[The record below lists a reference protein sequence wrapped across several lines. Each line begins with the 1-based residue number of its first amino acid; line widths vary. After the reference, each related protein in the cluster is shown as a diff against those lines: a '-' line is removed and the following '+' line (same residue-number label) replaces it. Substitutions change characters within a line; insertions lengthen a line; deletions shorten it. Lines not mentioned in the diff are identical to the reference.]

1 MGPAS
6 YTKWLPKEARGLQEF
21 GSHVAT
27 CIHVLLSLRLLCRC
41 SVSWSPDRNPV
52 DPDVAAGM
60 STGFIAQL
68 HDFALGFPGAR
79 PSRCGPDEY
88 AVPQLN
94 SNVPCKCLWQVH
106 GTMTSVSG
114 LPQIDSGGLIV
125 ASPEA
130 S

>member
-1 MGPAS
+1 MPQFIQDYGEV
-6 YTKWLPKEARGLQEF
+6 TWGQLEAAEW
-21 GSHVAT
+21 
-27 CIHVLLSLRLLCRC
+27 LLCPTPNGFPK
-41 SVSWSPDRNPV
+41 S
-52 DPDVAAGM
+52 M